1 MILAPNRFQNKW
13 IKRGKILFLAF
24 LIGISIRFFI
34 IESVLVSTPHME
46 KTLHEGD
53 FLFISKIA
61 YGVNI
66 PFSDIRLF
74 PQKIGQ
80 NDIILLEVP
89 TPNNKK
95 TTVKIL
101 SRCVA
106 LPGDTIAMSL
116 NDELVVNGKLIATP
130 PSILKKQKKH
140 LSLSRLE
147 EYLLNEEQNGKA
159 NEERGKNIFSQT
171 IIIPKSG
178 LIISLDSLSTSIYTS
193 LFESENPEK
202 TISVKN
208 GKLYIDREE
217 QSHYLFKKNYYWVLS
232 DNRRNSYDSRNFGFV
247 PESNIKAKALNVWM
261 NLNFLK

>member
-1 MILAPNRFQNKW
+1 MVPNRFQNKW

-61 YGVNI
+61 YGIDI

-74 PQKIGQ
+74 PQRIEQ

-89 TPNNKK
+89 VPNNKK
-95 TTVKIL
+95 APAKIL

-116 NDELVVNGKLIATP
+116 NDELIVNGKLTATP

-147 EYLLNEEQNGKA
+147 EYLLNEEQNA
-159 NEERGKNIFSQT
+159 ILNEDSNKNIFSQT

-178 LIISLDSLSTSIYTS
+178 LIISLDSLSVPVYTS
-193 LFESENPEK
+193 LFKSENPEA

-208 GKLYIDREE
+208 GKLYINHKE
-217 QSHYLFKKNYYWVLS
+217 QSYYLFKRNYYWVLS